1 MLDPG
6 APGTQCWWSLVV
18 QLGSRFRASSWG
30 SVCSACPLLW
40 LPSASGGSAGGRG
53 PPVHPTTP
61 PTPAPAGALT
71 RNSPFLASSS
81 PQGGPAVLPGQPRPG
96 AGLVRLGSQPSPPQ
110 STAPPHCSSAVGGGT
125 RGASVVS
132 TFPSGPCS
140 GRPRLAGCGGRTSPR
155 GAVGCEDNCADHFR
169 KPRGSD
175 CSCCAVPTLGPGGWQ
190 TASGRS
196 SVHRLQPGPRVLRGP
211 RPGPWGCKFVRATLG
226 AAPGRREPGGDAGRR
241 LALASQVLSRPCPSE
256 ATGDPRPGAAGQA
269 ALRVQS
275 GCRGH

>member
-6 APGTQCWWSLVV
+6 APGTQRWWSLVV
-18 QLGSRFRASSWG
+18 RLGSRFRASSWG

-40 LPSASGGSAGGRG
+40 LPSASGGRAGGRG
-53 PPVHPTTP
+53 PPTHPTAP

-81 PQGGPAVLPGQPRPG
+81 PRGGPAVLPGQPRPG

-125 RGASVVS
+125 GGASVVS

-155 GAVGCEDNCADHFR
+155 GAVGCEDNCADRFR

-175 CSCCAVPTLGPGGWQ
+175 CSCCAVPTLGPGDGKPLLGGLPC
-190 TASGRS
+190 TGS
-196 SVHRLQPGPRVLRGP
+196 SLGPGCLEAQGPGPGGESSSGP
-211 RPGPWGCKFVRATLG
+211 LWGLPRAEGSLEAMLAG
-226 AAPGRREPGGDAGRR
+226 A
-241 LALASQVLSRPCPSE
+241 
-256 ATGDPRPGAAGQA
+256 
-269 ALRVQS
+269 
-275 GCRGH
+275 